1 MWPPPHTE
9 SSLTSVAW
17 QREREWVRRQP
28 LAVAEGYLRA
38 LQCFDPAPP
47 DAWPREVELLVQS
60 KAAQSRR
67 SPQAAYD
74 GRMMHHRTA

>member
-1 MWPPPHTE
+1 MWSPPHIE

-47 DAWPREVELLVQS
+47 DAWPREVEILVYS
-60 KAAQSRR
+60 KAAQS
-67 SPQAAYD
+67 PQAARS